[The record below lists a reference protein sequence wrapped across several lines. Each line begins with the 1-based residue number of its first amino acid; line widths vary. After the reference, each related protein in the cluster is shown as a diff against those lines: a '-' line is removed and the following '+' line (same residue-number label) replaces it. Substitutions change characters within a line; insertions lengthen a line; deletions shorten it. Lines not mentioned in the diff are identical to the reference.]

1 MRVLILGGAGM
12 LGHKLCQVLNERF
25 DVWVTLRAGYSAAYK
40 WHGLFDP
47 ARVVSG
53 VDAHNFDAVTDAIAA
68 VQPDVV
74 INAIGIFKQTSA
86 AQDPL
91 TSLKINS
98 LFPHRL
104 GVLCQA
110 TGIRLIHISTDCV
123 FSGVQGNYTEKDT
136 PDPEDLYGR
145 SKLMGEINSEGQL
158 TLRTSIIGRE
168 LEMSYGLVEWFL
180 SNDGDRVQGY
190 TDAVFT
196 GFPTLILARIIEDII
211 EQHRNLSGLY
221 HVSSEPITKYELL
234 CLLKDAY
241 QIHVDIEPSADMC
254 IDRSLDSSNF
264 RTAIG
269 FTPPTWTQMV
279 EEMANDSAPYED
291 WRVG

>member
-1 MRVLILGGAGM
+1 M

-47 ARVVSG
+47 ARVFSG
-53 VDAHNFDAVTDAIAA
+53 VDAHNFDAVTHAIAA

-74 INAIGIFKQTSA
+74 INAIGIIKQTSA

-145 SKLMGEINSEGQL
+145 SKLMGELNSEGQL

-221 HVSSEPITKYELL
+221 HVSSDPITKYELL

-241 QIHVDIEPSADMC
+241 QIHVDIEPSADIC